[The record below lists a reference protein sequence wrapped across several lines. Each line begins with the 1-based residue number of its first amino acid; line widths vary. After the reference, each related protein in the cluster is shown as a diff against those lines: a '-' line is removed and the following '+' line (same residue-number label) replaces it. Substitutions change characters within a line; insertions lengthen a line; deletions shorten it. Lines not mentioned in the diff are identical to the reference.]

1 MWVRLWRRSA
11 RWRIPLRTPGR
22 RAVPCDDHARCGYER
37 KDMTAIPARHGHS
50 AHALSPSTTR
60 STHPGRPI
68 RIQAP
73 RSTPVAPI
81 PSWRP
86 VAPRPPKT
94 ATSSGTR
101 PTCPH
106 QHPWWRCPRSVAT
119 TSAERPGS
127 RSGAGR
133 GISARMPA
141 DATATRSSRSGM
153 RSQPRLGR
161 RRVRPMSRLL
171 IESQAAP

>member
-1 MWVRLWRRSA
+1 
-11 RWRIPLRTPGR
+11 
-22 RAVPCDDHARCGYER
+22 
-37 KDMTAIPARHGHS
+37 
-50 AHALSPSTTR
+50 
-60 STHPGRPI
+60 
-68 RIQAP
+68 
-73 RSTPVAPI
+73 
-81 PSWRP
+81 
-86 VAPRPPKT
+86 
-94 ATSSGTR
+94 
-101 PTCPH
+101 
-106 QHPWWRCPRSVAT
+106 VAT